1 VALSFRHVKRV
12 SPEETGA
19 HTTRTVERACAVLA
33 AFSSERPRLSLSE
46 LAARVELPKATVHRL
61 AGELVANGFLEHRD
75 DGRYSLGFKLA
86 ELGMVARAELDVV
99 NACGPVMDAL
109 AEATHETVILC
120 AVDWDT
126 LELTIL
132 RTRVSP
138 QALSVVLATGQ
149 RQPLAPGAPVKAV
162 LAALAPDEADHVLD
176 RLPLSAGASENPR
189 DRARLAR
196 EIERA
201 RATGFA
207 VAEDE
212 FMEGVS
218 GVAVP
223 VLFEEGRPRAT
234 IGVAGPTARMAERFD
249 EIGQLVVELTSTL
262 RPTPVLEVA

>member
-1 VALSFRHVKRV
+1 MLS
-12 SPEETGA
+12 
-19 HTTRTVERACAVLA
+19 
-33 AFSSERPRLSLSE
+33 AFSADRPRLGLSE

-75 DGRYSLGFKLA
+75 DGRYSLGLRLS
-86 ELGMVARAELDVV
+86 ELGVVARAEWDVV
-99 NACGPVMDAL
+99 NACAAVMDTL

-120 AVDWDT
+120 AVEWDT

-162 LAALAPDEADHVLD
+162 LAALSPLEADRVLD
-176 RLPLSAGASENPR
+176 RLPLPEGT
-189 DRARLAR
+189 DRALLEREIARAR
-196 EIERA
+196 E
-201 RATGFA
+201 TGFA

-212 FMEGVS
+212 FLEGVS

-234 IGVAGPTARMAERFD
+234 VGVAGPTARMAGRFE
-249 EIGQLVVELTSTL
+249 EIGQLVLELTSTL

>member
-1 VALSFRHVKRV
+1 MLS
-12 SPEETGA
+12 
-19 HTTRTVERACAVLA
+19 
-33 AFSSERPRLSLSE
+33 AFSAQQPRLSLSE

-61 AGELVANGFLEHRD
+61 AGELVANGFLEHRE
-75 DGRYSLGFKLA
+75 DGRYSLGLKLS
-86 ELGMVARAELDVV
+86 ELGVVARAELDVIS
-99 NACGPVMDAL
+99 ACGPVMDAL

-138 QALSVVLATGQ
+138 QTLSVVLATGQ

-162 LAALAPDEADHVLD
+162 LAALPAADADQVLH
-176 RLPLSAGASENPR
+176 RLPLPAGTDKDLLEQEIA
-189 DRARLAR
+189 RAREA
-196 EIERA
+196 
-201 RATGFA
+201 GFA

-212 FMEGVS
+212 FLEGVS

-234 IGVAGPTARMAERFD
+234 IGVAGPTARMAGRFE
-249 EIGQLVVELTSTL
+249 EIGRLVLELTSTL

>member
-1 VALSFRHVKRV
+1 MLS
-12 SPEETGA
+12 
-19 HTTRTVERACAVLA
+19 
-33 AFSSERPRLSLSE
+33 AFSSEQPRLSLSE

-75 DGRYSLGFKLA
+75 DGRYTLGFKLG
-86 ELGMVARAELDVV
+86 ELGMVARAELDVLD
-99 NACGPVMDAL
+99 ACMPVMDAL
-109 AEATHETVILC
+109 AEATHETVILS
-120 AVDWDT
+120 AVDWSN

-138 QALSVVLATGQ
+138 QALSVVLPTGQ

-162 LAALAPDEADHVLD
+162 LAAVPPAEADEVLARLTTPAGSETAAMD
-176 RLPLSAGASENPR
+176 RT
-189 DRARLAR
+189 RLAR

-212 FMEGVS
+212 FMDGVS

-234 IGVAGPTARMAERFD
+234 IGVAGPTARMAGRFE
-249 EIGQLVVELTSTL
+249 EIGQLVLGLTETL
-262 RPTPVLEVA
+262 RPLTALEVV

>member
-1 VALSFRHVKRV
+1 VLS
-12 SPEETGA
+12 
-19 HTTRTVERACAVLA
+19 
-33 AFSSERPRLSLSE
+33 AFSSEHPRLSLSE

-75 DGRYSLGFKLA
+75 DGRYSLGIKLS
-86 ELGMVARAELDVV
+86 ELGVVARAELDVV
-99 NACGPVMDAL
+99 NATASVMEAL

-162 LAALAPDEADHVLD
+162 LAALVPDEAEQVLD
-176 RLPLSAGASENPR
+176 RLPLPAGSDTPN
-189 DRARLAR
+189 DREALAH

-201 RATGFA
+201 RIAGFA
-207 VAEDE
+207 IAEDE
-212 FMEGVS
+212 FLEGVS

-223 VLFEEGRPRAT
+223 VLFEDGRPRAT
-234 IGVAGPTARMAERFD
+234 IGVAGPTSRMAGRFE
-249 EIGQLVVELTSTL
+249 EIGQLVLELTSTL

>member
-1 VALSFRHVKRV
+1 VLS
-12 SPEETGA
+12 
-19 HTTRTVERACAVLA
+19 

-46 LAARVELPKATVHRL
+46 LAAQVELPKATVHRL
-61 AGELVANGFLEHRD
+61 AGELVANGFLEHRE
-75 DGRYSLGFKLA
+75 DGRYSLGLKLG
-86 ELGMVARAELDVV
+86 ELGILARAELDVLD
-99 NACGPVMDAL
+99 ACMPVMDAL

-120 AVDWDT
+120 AVDWET

-138 QALSVVLATGQ
+138 QALSVVLPTGQ

-162 LAALAPDEADHVLD
+162 LAALPPADAVEVLA
-176 RLPLSAGASENPR
+176 RLPLPGDADNISAE
-189 DRARLAR
+189 RARLAR
-196 EIERA
+196 EVEHA

-212 FMEGVS
+212 FMDGVS

-234 IGVAGPTARMAERFD
+234 IGVAGPTARMAERFE
-249 EIGQLVVELTSTL
+249 EIGQLVLELTETL
-262 RPTPVLEVA
+262 RPLTALEVV

>member
-1 VALSFRHVKRV
+1 VLS
-12 SPEETGA
+12 
-19 HTTRTVERACAVLA
+19 
-33 AFSSERPRLSLSE
+33 AFSAEQPRLSLSE

-61 AGELVANGFLEHRD
+61 AGELVANGFLEHRE
-75 DGRYSLGFKLA
+75 DGRYSLGLKLS
-86 ELGMVARAELDVV
+86 ELGVVARAELDVV
-99 NACGPVMDAL
+99 NACGPVMEAL

-120 AVDWDT
+120 AVEWDT

-138 QALSVVLATGQ
+138 QALSVVLPTGQ

-162 LAALAPDEADHVLD
+162 LAALPSAEAEEVLD
-176 RLPLSAGASENPR
+176 RLPLPTAL
-189 DRARLAR
+189 DRAQLAR

-201 RATGFA
+201 RSTGFA

-212 FMEGVS
+212 FLEGVS

-234 IGVAGPTARMAERFD
+234 IGVAGPTSRMAGRFE
-249 EIGQLVVELTSTL
+249 EIGQLAVELTSPL

>member
-1 VALSFRHVKRV
+1 VLS
-12 SPEETGA
+12 
-19 HTTRTVERACAVLA
+19 
-33 AFSSERPRLSLSE
+33 AFSSEQPRLSLSE

-75 DGRYSLGFKLA
+75 DGRYSLGLKLS
-86 ELGMVARAELDVV
+86 ELGLVARAELEVV
-99 NACGPVMDAL
+99 NACGPVMEAL

-138 QALSVVLATGQ
+138 QALSVVLSTGQ
-149 RQPLAPGAPVKAV
+149 RQPLVPGAPVKAV
-162 LAALAPDEADHVLD
+162 LAALPPAEADEVLD
-176 RLPLSAGASENPR
+176 RLPLSAGTHEAPNE
-189 DRARLAR
+189 RAELAR
-196 EIERA
+196 EISRV

-207 VAEDE
+207 IAEDE

-223 VLFEEGRPRAT
+223 VLFEEGRPHAT
-234 IGVAGPTARMAERFD
+234 IGVAGPTARMAGRFE
-249 EIGQLVVELTSTL
+249 EIGQLVLELTSTL
-262 RPTPVLEVA
+262 RPKPVLEVA